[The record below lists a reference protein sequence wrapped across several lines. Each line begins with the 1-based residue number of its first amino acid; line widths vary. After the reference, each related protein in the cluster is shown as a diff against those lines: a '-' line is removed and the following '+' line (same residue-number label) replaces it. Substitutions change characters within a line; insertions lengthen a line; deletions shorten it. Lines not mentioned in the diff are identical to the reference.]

1 MDSDHLHSF
10 EKQAEVLVV
19 HQLDLLAQLEN
30 QMRAVRKTLTQIE
43 TLRGAKYRAGGEL
56 TNGERG
62 DVLRT
67 LSAQLTGIDSEL
79 QTQHES
85 CVEMQ
90 RCIQEMRSSL
100 GSFKHS

>member
-1 MDSDHLHSF
+1 M
-10 EKQAEVLVV
+10 

-43 TLRGAKYRAGGEL
+43 KLRGR
-56 TNGERG
+56 NIERG
-62 DVLRT
+62 DVLKT

-79 QTQHES
+79 QTQHDS